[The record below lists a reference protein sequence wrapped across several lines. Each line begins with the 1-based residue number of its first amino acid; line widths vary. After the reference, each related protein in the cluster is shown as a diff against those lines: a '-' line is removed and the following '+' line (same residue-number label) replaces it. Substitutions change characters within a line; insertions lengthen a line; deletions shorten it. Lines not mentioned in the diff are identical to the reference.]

1 MKLSDGSES
10 GCLKGAPLPAGTA
23 GVDAGG
29 LIILAEV
36 LPPRSFSSEF
46 GVAISV
52 VVRIAGGIIEP

>member
-1 MKLSDGSES
+1 MGVPNPR
-10 GCLKGAPLPAGTA
+10 GGAEGPAVPAGVEPT
-23 GVDAGG
+23 GG
-29 LIILAEV
+29 LIVVPEV